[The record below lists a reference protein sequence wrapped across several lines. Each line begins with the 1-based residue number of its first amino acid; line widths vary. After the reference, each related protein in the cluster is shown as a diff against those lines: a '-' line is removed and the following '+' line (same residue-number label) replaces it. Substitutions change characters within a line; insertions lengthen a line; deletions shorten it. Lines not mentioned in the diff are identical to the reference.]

1 MTELAIVL
9 SLLNA
14 CCYAAGARL
23 QYDAIHQ
30 VSPEKP
36 TALSAVVRRPRWLAG
51 LALLGA
57 GTTLHIMSLRLAPV
71 TVVQPLGVGAVVLSV
86 LWGLRVRRTGLD
98 RATGLALAAIVVG
111 TGTFAVIASGATVAT
126 SVTTTAQF
134 QAGALVLLIVTCCA
148 GLSNV
153 LPGQGRCVARA
164 VGAGSAYGCMSV
176 LLRAAGEE
184 FTSSGVSGA
193 LCGTLAGLGLAALAG
208 FWLTQGAQAAGP
220 PEVTV
225 ACLTLV
231 DPFVAVVIGVGLL
244 GEAPGLAPA
253 TVGTALACWALALT
267 GVLHITRSTP
277 FPHLDTGCRPSAPPT
292 YVLQGPRSQ
301 RIVIGA
307 DTFPPDVNGAANFT
321 QRLAEGLLG
330 RGHEVHI
337 VCPATEAGPGTAVEK
352 GITVHRIASHRTP
365 FHPTF
370 RQEARVL
377 FVGRLDK
384 EKNIHELLRALALL
398 PGVRGE
404 IVGEGSCRRALEELA
419 HDLGI
424 ADRVT
429 FHGLATDQE
438 ALDALAHALTRLLR
452 DPVARPRM
460 GEAGR
465 EIVAEHDIR
474 RTLAAFEDLYLRAAG
489 GSAAVAGTLAT
500 PVPEGEH
507 DEYTARSGRR

>member
-23 QYDAIHQ
+23 QYDATHQ

-57 GTTLHIMSLRLAPV
+57 GTTLHITSLRLAPV

-225 ACLTLV
+225 ACLTLI

-244 GEAPGLAPA
+244 GEAPGLTPA

-277 FPHLDTGCRPSAPPT
+277 FPHLDAGSRPSAPPKD
-292 YVLQGPRSQ
+292 VLQGPRSQ
-301 RIVIGA
+301 RIAIGA

-337 VCPATEAGPGTAVEK
+337 VCRATEAGPGTAVEK
-352 GITVHRIASHRTP
+352 KITVHRI
-365 FHPTF
+365 
-370 RQEARVL
+370 
-377 FVGRLDK
+377 
-384 EKNIHELLRALALL
+384 
-398 PGVRGE
+398 
-404 IVGEGSCRRALEELA
+404 EELA

-452 DPVARPRM
+452 DPVARLRM

-474 RTLAAFEDLYLRAAG
+474 RTLAAFEDLYLQAAG

-500 PVPEGEH
+500 PVPESEH